1 MHTPSSPR
9 LSTAPLAGELA
20 GTREKVVAGA
30 TVVFSLALCAIA
42 LPYAKV
48 PLAVF
53 PSFVPMYVTALVI
66 FDLTTAVLLFGH
78 YRALKSAPLLVLG
91 GAYLFTAAATA
102 AYALIFPGLFAPT
115 GLLGSGP
122 QTSSALYMLWHAGFP
137 LGLMA
142 YAFAKRR
149 DAQGP
154 GQGALRSKGHRAVGA
169 VAATTAAVLVLVA
182 AFTAFATAG
191 HEWLPVF
198 LDGHRTTA
206 IGKAFLIAIW
216 MLSFAVLA
224 VLFVGKPHSLLDVW
238 LLVAM
243 CAWVLDIALAAV
255 LNAGRYDLGWYLGR
269 IYGLLAAGLLLV
281 VLLGEN
287 ARHYTRL
294 RELTA
299 ALESANETLWRS
311 SMQDGLTELA
321 NRRAFDIHLAEHM
334 ALALRHQRPL
344 ALVLL
349 DVDHFKAYND
359 AYGHQLGDECLKAIG
374 RVLQAHGKRP
384 SDLAARY
391 GGEEFALILPETD
404 ADGAMHIATAAQS
417 GVAGLS
423 IAHRQCSTGA
433 VVSISIGIAAMREG
447 DAMTP
452 QRMIAMADKA
462 LYQAKGAGRNRIVLL
477 EAEP

>member
-9 LSTAPLAGELA
+9 FSTAPLAGELA
-20 GTREKVVAGA
+20 GTREKLVAGTA
-30 TVVFSLALCAIA
+30 AVLSLALCVVA

-48 PLAVF
+48 QLGVF
-53 PSFVPMYVTALVI
+53 PAFIAMYVTALVI
-66 FDLTTAVLLFGH
+66 FDLITAVLLLGH
-78 YRALKSAPLLVLG
+78 YRALKSPGLLVLG
-91 GAYLFTAAATA
+91 GAYLFTAMATA
-102 AYALIFPGLFAPT
+102 AYALIFPGLFSPT

-122 QTSSALYMLWHAGFP
+122 QTSSALYMLWHTGFP
-137 LGLMA
+137 LGLLA
-142 YAFAKRR
+142 YALAKRR
-149 DAQGP
+149 ERVGT
-154 GQGALRSKGHRAVGA
+154 LRSKGHQALGA
-169 VAATTAAVLVLVA
+169 MVATVVLLLALVA
-182 AFTAFATAG
+182 AFTALATVG

-198 LDGHRTTA
+198 LDGNRTTA
-206 IGKAFLIAIW
+206 IGKVFLIGIW
-216 MLSFAVLA
+216 ILSFVALA
-224 VLFVGKPHSLLDVW
+224 VLFVSKPHSLLDTW

-269 IYGLLAAGLLLV
+269 IYGLLAAGVLLI

-287 ARHYTRL
+287 ARRYIRL

-299 ALESANETLWRS
+299 ALENANETLWRS
-311 SMQDGLTELA
+311 SMQDGLTELG
-321 NRRAFDIHLAEHM
+321 NRRAFDIHLAEHV

-359 AYGHQLGDECLKAIG
+359 AYGHQLGDECLKAIA

-391 GGEEFALILPETD
+391 GGEEFALVLPETD
-404 ADGAMHIATAAQS
+404 ADGAMHIATAAQAA
-417 GVAGLS
+417 VTGLS
-423 IAHRQCSTGA
+423 IAHRHCSTGA
-433 VVSISIGIAAMREG
+433 VVSLSCGIAALREG
-447 DAMTP
+447 EAMTP
-452 QRMIAMADKA
+452 QRMIALADKA

-477 EAEP
+477 EAAP